1 MELTILGSRRDA
13 ARALGISIR
22 TLDNLI
28 LQGELRARRVGR
40 RVLLEKSELERFA
53 RRDHR
58 IRFVGDTNAK

>member
-1 MELTILGSRRDA
+1 MELTILASRKDA

-22 TLDNLI
+22 TLDTLI

-40 RVLLEKSELERFA
+40 RVLVETIELEKFA

-58 IRFVGDTNAK
+58 TQFEGNRDAE